1 MEHQHEMKHGDTLP
15 EMNHGKMKGEH
26 GQEHKQGLGHPHHIK
41 VFRERFFEFSSSTD
55 SARSL

>member
-41 VFRERFFEFSSSTD
+41 VFRERFFVFSS
-55 SARSL
+55 